1 MVLRVMVKLFRSPPT
16 QARRC
21 ACPARKPGARLCL
34 RPPVCEWMGCWVWL
48 SALNPC
54 LLATSPSAL
63 KSVRS
68 QCCALGNAFN
78 TYGASIFP
86 PSKSSLLTAMSCDF
100 TSAYCEL
107 HCSRVSERELAVNLW
122 GLLRGRWKFSV
133 LRVVVFHILCMW
145 DFSLKK
151 KNKVYTW
158 INFFQCFVCTFSN
171 IQSPSRSYHDIW
183 I

>member
-21 ACPARKPGARLCL
+21 ACPARKPGARLRL

-54 LLATSPSAL
+54 LRALSPSAL

-86 PSKSSLLTAMSCDF
+86 PSKNSLLTSVSCDF

-107 HCSRVSERELAVNLW
+107 HCSTVSERELAVNLW
-122 GLLRGRWKFSV
+122 GLLRGRWKFLV

-145 DFSLKK
+145 DFSFKK
-151 KNKVYTW
+151 RIRYIRESTFFNVLFAHFQTYSQVGKVLHQAA
-158 INFFQCFVCTFSN
+158 F
-171 IQSPSRSYHDIW
+171 
-183 I
+183 